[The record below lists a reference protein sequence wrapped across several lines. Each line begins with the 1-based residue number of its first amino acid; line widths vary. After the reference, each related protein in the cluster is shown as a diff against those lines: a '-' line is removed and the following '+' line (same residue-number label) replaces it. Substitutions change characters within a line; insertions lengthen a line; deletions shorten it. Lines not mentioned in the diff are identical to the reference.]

1 MSYND
6 PQWTAIVGGG
16 HGHYG
21 LCVGGSEP
29 ACQAGSATYAGKPSW
44 WWEIYLNVSQL
55 QVEAQLL
62 ILGHNQDDT
71 RSMLPIV

>member
-6 PQWTAIVGGG
+6 SQWKWTAIVGGG

-29 ACQAGSATYAGKPSW
+29 ACQAGSATYAGKPS
-44 WWEIYLNVSQL
+44 
-55 QVEAQLL
+55 
-62 ILGHNQDDT
+62 
-71 RSMLPIV
+71 